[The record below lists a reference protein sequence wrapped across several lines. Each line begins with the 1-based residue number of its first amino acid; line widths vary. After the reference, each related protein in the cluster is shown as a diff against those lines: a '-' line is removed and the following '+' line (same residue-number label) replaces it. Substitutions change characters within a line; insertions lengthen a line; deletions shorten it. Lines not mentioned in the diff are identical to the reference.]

1 MLGSERISRKSTES
15 VSHGKRERERERER
29 GDCIWAIK
37 GQITTVLVST
47 NTSSHHLP
55 ALEEPLCHK
64 NWKSGKA
71 R

>member
-15 VSHGKRERERERER
+15 VPHGKTERERER
-29 GDCIWAIK
+29 GEEVAF
-37 GQITTVLVST
+37 GQSKITTVLVST
-47 NTSSHHLP
+47 NTSHHLP